1 VSVLIF
7 RNPENCMGFIIRLN
21 NRRSVPKGFYQVY
34 SALHLAVVPVFKLDA
49 DPRPEALN
57 VWWTGVV
64 KKF

>member
-1 VSVLIF
+1 
-7 RNPENCMGFIIRLN
+7 MGFIIRLN